1 MFLGLITYPKL
12 IFVCVAVFLAGFVDS
27 IAGGGGVISLPAYML
42 TGLDPVA
49 AFACN
54 KTTACF
60 GATLAAGRYIK
71 NKAVNWTAAVPSVI
85 MAILGAWL
93 ASLLVLR
100 LDPTVFQKII
110 LFVLPFV
117 AFFLIFKRDFGSVDA
132 SADIPRNKV
141 IIVSAL
147 IGLTLGFYDGLV
159 GPGTGTFAI
168 LAFTSLLKF
177 DLKTAGGTARVFN
190 WASGFG
196 SMVSF
201 LFAGKVIWGIALI
214 TAACSLAGNYIA
226 ATVSCARLWNTPPAM
241 ETPQTEKMPV
251 FFSSAIAAKEI
262 MPPASAYSAE
272 NRLPNS
278 SAASAMRVQLMKKAY
293 FSPSRYRQT
302 STTMFA
308 RPSLIP
314 GIAMGSGTRNSI

>member
-1 MFLGLITYPKL
+1 MFLGLITYQKL

-71 NKAVNWTAAVPSVI
+71 NKTVNWTAAVPSVI

-110 LFVLPFV
+110 LVVLPFV
-117 AFFLIFKRDFGSVDA
+117 AVFLIFKRDFGDVDA
-132 SADIPRNKV
+132 SADIPRNK
-141 IIVSAL
+141 IIAVSAF
-147 IGLTLGFYDGLV
+147 IGLILGFYDGLV

-168 LAFTSLLKF
+168 LGFTSLLKF

-214 TAACSLAGNYIA
+214 TAACSLAGNYI
-226 ATVSCARLWNTPPAM
+226 
-241 ETPQTEKMPV
+241 
-251 FFSSAIAAKEI
+251 
-262 MPPASAYSAE
+262 
-272 NRLPNS
+272 
-278 SAASAMRVQLMKKAY
+278 
-293 FSPSRYRQT
+293 
-302 STTMFA
+302 
-308 RPSLIP
+308 
-314 GIAMGSGTRNSI
+314 GSGLAIKKNPAFIRVMLTVVCGLLLVKLGYDVLF

>member
-71 NKAVNWTAAVPSVI
+71 NKTVNWTAAV
-85 MAILGAWL
+85 
-93 ASLLVLR
+93 
-100 LDPTVFQKII
+100 PTVFQKII

-117 AFFLIFKRDFGSVDA
+117 AVFLIFKRDFGSVDA
-132 SADIPRNKV
+132 SADIPRNK
-141 IIVSAL
+141 IIAVSAL
-147 IGLTLGFYDGLV
+147 IGLILGFYDGLV

-214 TAACSLAGNYIA
+214 TAVCSLAGNYI
-226 ATVSCARLWNTPPAM
+226 
-241 ETPQTEKMPV
+241 
-251 FFSSAIAAKEI
+251 
-262 MPPASAYSAE
+262 
-272 NRLPNS
+272 
-278 SAASAMRVQLMKKAY
+278 
-293 FSPSRYRQT
+293 
-302 STTMFA
+302 
-308 RPSLIP
+308 
-314 GIAMGSGTRNSI
+314 GSGLAIKKNPAFIRVMLTVVCGLLLVKLGYDVLF

>member
-71 NKAVNWTAAVPSVI
+71 NKTVNWTAAVPSVI

-110 LFVLPFV
+110 LF
-117 AFFLIFKRDFGSVDA
+117 ASGS
-132 SADIPRNKV
+132 S
-141 IIVSAL
+141 S
-147 IGLTLGFYDGLV
+147 
-159 GPGTGTFAI
+159 
-168 LAFTSLLKF
+168 AFT
-177 DLKTAGGTARVFN
+177 TAWSAP
-190 WASGFG
+190 AP
-196 SMVSF
+196 
-201 LFAGKVIWGIALI
+201 
-214 TAACSLAGNYIA
+214 
-226 ATVSCARLWNTPPAM
+226 ARL
-241 ETPQTEKMPV
+241 
-251 FFSSAIAAKEI
+251 
-262 MPPASAYSAE
+262 
-272 NRLPNS
+272 
-278 SAASAMRVQLMKKAY
+278 
-293 FSPSRYRQT
+293 
-302 STTMFA
+302 
-308 RPSLIP
+308 PSLP
-314 GIAMGSGTRNSI
+314 LRPC